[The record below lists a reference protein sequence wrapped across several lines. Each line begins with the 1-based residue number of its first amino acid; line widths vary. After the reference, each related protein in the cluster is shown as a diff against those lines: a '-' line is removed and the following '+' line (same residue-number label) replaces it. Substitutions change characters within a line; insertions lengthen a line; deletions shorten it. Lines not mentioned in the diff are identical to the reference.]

1 MNRLSSVSVVTAHD
15 IRLTQTEKRRRAPAL
30 SRREQRG
37 LLLSVIILSMP
48 SQRRFQM
55 RKLILIAVIATM
67 SSSAC
72 YANLSL
78 ASNEPPQGSIEQP
91 TGQALDAKAEV
102 KAEAPVTIVKSPAV
116 ARPKPRHYSGRAFVI
131 RRSYGHCL

>member
-1 MNRLSSVSVVTAHD
+1 
-15 IRLTQTEKRRRAPAL
+15 
-30 SRREQRG
+30 
-37 LLLSVIILSMP
+37 
-48 SQRRFQM
+48 M

-72 YANLSL
+72 YANLSR

-91 TGQALDAKAEV
+91 SAQALDAR
-102 KAEAPVTIVKSPAV
+102 AEAKSEAPAIVKSPAV